1 MKLMKVIALVSF
13 ASIVVVGTALAAK
26 QGIKP
31 KESESASSAPQA
43 TQTAQKNTNDTPLSL
58 FQKHVNIHFEE
69 RKFIVNEDNQAYV
82 LAKYSIEN
90 LGNKPIK
97 SLYWIASYWH
107 EQQMLYSQDIPLD
120 FAKPLAAKSKA
131 TVNLRIPFNKIQD
144 EYRTLFTNSQD
155 VSVYS
160 VPRSVTFV
168 DGQQINVSN

>member
-90 LGNKPIK
+90 LLINK
-97 SLYWIASYWH
+97 
-107 EQQMLYSQDIPLD
+107 D
-120 FAKPLAAKSKA
+120 
-131 TVNLRIPFNKIQD
+131 NKIV
-144 EYRTLFTNSQD
+144 YKVVNIVSLFK
-155 VSVYS
+155 
-160 VPRSVTFV
+160 
-168 DGQQINVSN
+168 INFNTKTPSLFIFNFK

>member
-107 EQQMLYSQDIPLD
+107 DQHMLYSQ
-120 FAKPLAAKSKA
+120 
-131 TVNLRIPFNKIQD
+131 IQD

-168 DGQQINVSN
+168 DGQQINVAN

>member
-82 LAKYSIEN
+82 LAKY
-90 LGNKPIK
+90 
-97 SLYWIASYWH
+97 WH
-107 EQQMLYSQDIPLD
+107 DQHMLYSQDIPLD

-168 DGQQINVSN
+168 DGQQINVAN